1 MKKRGTFFKTKAPA
15 HLTSL
20 SPSGGEGQG
29 EGFSMAG
36 TPSPS
41 SSPPLPLP
49 RGRGELFWRCRTAC
63 SRWFQRFA
71 VELGYW
77 TLRRP
82 HGDAEGSA
90 VFRIVQS
97 ARVSPLPR
105 RAWER
110 GREPLHRRHCLRA
123 HSKLGRCLRPE
134 HAYQSRELQILPK
147 SPGTPSGPPIS
158 SQLSFPFLTLQ
169 VRLQERASPLL
180 VLSCR

>member
-1 MKKRGTFFKTKAPA
+1 MLK
-15 HLTSL
+15 
-20 SPSGGEGQG
+20 
-29 EGFSMAG
+29 
-36 TPSPS
+36 PS
-41 SSPPLPLP
+41 SQPSDNVGNEETRYFFQNQSPRASNLPLP
-49 RGRGELFWRCRTAC
+49 FRGRGELFWRCRTAC

-134 HAYQSRELQILPK
+134 HACPSRELQILPK
-147 SPGTPSGPPIS
+147 SPGTPSRPPIS